1 MAQRNRKIRRRSG
14 RARYWLAALVMA
26 PLAVAVVQM
35 TQPKQADDRHYLLID
50 SGLKTQEVDLASRKA
65 PEAASIGEV
74 TSVMDPLA
82 ALPAVLKPVSG
93 DMESHIPARHFS
105 LSAGA
110 SEGGLDAE
118 AQPILLSWEGEVR
131 KGENLVGILLARGI
145 SQKEA
150 AAAAKALGSVFDN
163 KKLKAGHDL
172 VLALAPS
179 LEGGPGE
186 QRAKLLSMTLS
197 PSAIADHVVTRTAE
211 GFTASSIERPLT
223 RQLVYREGVINGSF
237 FGSGKRAGVPYKTL
251 AGLVKAFSYDVDF
264 QRELRA
270 GDRFELAY
278 EAYVNDKGEVAHTGQ
293 AVFGALVLSGKRKE
307 VYRFTPKSGR
317 TDYFNG
323 QGESVRKALLRTPVD
338 GARISSRYG
347 MRKHPILGYSKMH
360 KGIDFAA
367 PRGTPIY
374 AAGDGTIELAKWNGG
389 YGRYIRIKHGKGYK
403 TAYAHMTRFAKG
415 MRPGKKVNQGQV
427 IGYVGTTGR
436 STGPHLHYEV
446 LKGGKQVN
454 PLSVK
459 LLPGEKLKGGDLKGM
474 QAVKAQVE
482 AARRDGGRIFI
493 ANREGN

>member
-1 MAQRNRKIRRRSG
+1 MAQRNRMFRKQPG
-14 RARYWLAALVMA
+14 RARYWLAALLLS
-26 PLAVAVVQM
+26 PLAVLVVQM
-35 TQPKQADDRHYLLID
+35 TLPDGADEQHYLLID
-50 SGLKTQEVDLASRKA
+50 SGLETKEIDLSVTKTAQAA
-65 PEAASIGEV
+65 PIGEV
-74 TSVMDPLA
+74 LEVMDPIA
-82 ALPAVLKPVSG
+82 VLPAVFEPVSG
-93 DMESHIPARHFS
+93 DMEGHIPARHFS

-118 AQPILLSWEGEVR
+118 AQPILTSWKGEVR
-131 KGENLVGILLARGI
+131 KGENLVGILLAQGV

-150 AAAAKALGSVFDN
+150 ADAAKALGLVFDN
-163 KKLKAGHDL
+163 RKLKAGHDL
-172 VLALAPS
+172 VLAMAPS

-186 QRAKLLSMTLS
+186 QRNKLLSMTLS
-197 PSAIADHVVTRTAE
+197 PSAVADHIVTLTPE
-211 GFTASSIERPLT
+211 GFAASSVERPLT

-278 EAYVNDKGEVAHTGQ
+278 EAYVNDEGEVAHTGQ
-293 AVFGALVLSGKRKE
+293 AVFGALVLQGKRKE

-317 TDYFNG
+317 TDYFNAK
-323 QGESVRKALLRTPVD
+323 GESVRKALLRTPVD

-374 AAGDGTIELAKWNGG
+374 AAGDGTVAVAKWNGG
-389 YGRYIRIKHGKGYK
+389 YGRYIRLKHGKGFQ

-415 MRPGKKVNQGQV
+415 MRPGKKVKQGQV

-474 QAVKAQVE
+474 QSVRAQVD
-482 AARRDGGRIFI
+482 AARRDGGQIFI